1 MKKLLF
7 VLSFFLLICAC
18 GKGSEGDSSLSSEVI
33 IEDSVLNPEI
43 VEVYLSDALN
53 DSRKYCLDII
63 GSKTNAD
70 VNKGLQVHSCY
81 SYQGEISID
90 QGFDKAS
97 IDDNEFYIP
106 FFNVCMQAV
115 KIEKLSSLELKNCD
129 KNQKQKF
136 IFQNDGKI
144 QPLGNLNLCLTASGN
159 FREGGGG
166 NPVHLIRDLSLQ
178 VCDDK
183 FSSRQKWSFRKIN

>member
-7 VLSFFLLICAC
+7 VLSFFLLICVC
-18 GKGSEGDSSLSSEVI
+18 GNGSEGDSSLSSEII

-43 VEVYLSDALN
+43 VEVYLLDSLN

-63 GSKTNAD
+63 GSKTNSD

-90 QGFDKAS
+90 QSFDKAR
-97 IDDNEFYIP
+97 IDDNEFHIP

-115 KIEKLSSLELKNCD
+115 KTEKLSRLELKNCD

-144 QPLGNLNLCLTASGN
+144 QPLGNLSLCLTASGN

>member
-1 MKKLLF
+1 MKI
-7 VLSFFLLICAC
+7 LLIFSALFSFLISCN
-18 GKGSEGDSSLSSEVI
+18 SQSEVI
-33 IEDSVLNPEI
+33 IEDSVLKPEI
-43 VEVYLSDALN
+43 VEVYLLDALN

-81 SYQGEISID
+81 SYQGEISVD
-90 QGFDKAS
+90 QGFDKS
-97 IDDNEFYIP
+97 RIDDNEFYIP
-106 FFNVCMQAV
+106 LFKACMEAV
-115 KIEKLSSLELKNCD
+115 KIEKSSRLELKNCD
-129 KNQKQKF
+129 KNQKQEF

-144 QPLGNLNLCLTASGN
+144 QPLSNLNLCLTASEN

-178 VCDDK
+178 ICDDT
-183 FSSRQKWSFRKIN
+183 FSSRQKWSFRKIK

>member
-1 MKKLLF
+1 MSLYINKIFL
-7 VLSFFLLICAC
+7 VLSALFSFLISCN
-18 GKGSEGDSSLSSEVI
+18 SQSEVI
-33 IEDSVLNPEI
+33 IEDSVLKPEI
-43 VEVYLSDALN
+43 VEVYLLDALN

-63 GSKTNAD
+63 GYKTNAD

-81 SYQGEISID
+81 SYQGEISVD
-90 QGFDKAS
+90 QGFDKS
-97 IDDNEFYIP
+97 RIDDNEFYITL
-106 FFNVCMQAV
+106 FKACMEAV
-115 KIEKLSSLELKNCD
+115 KIEKSSRLELKNCD
-129 KNQKQKF
+129 KNQKQEF

-144 QPLGNLNLCLTASGN
+144 QPLSNLNLCLTASEN

-178 VCDDK
+178 ICDDT

>member
-18 GKGSEGDSSLSSEVI
+18 GNGSEGDSSLSSEII

-43 VEVYLSDALN
+43 VEVYLIDSLN

-90 QGFDKAS
+90 QGFGKAR
-97 IDDNEFYIP
+97 IDDNEFYIQ

-115 KIEKLSSLELKNCD
+115 KTEKSSRLELKNCD

-144 QPLGNLNLCLTASGN
+144 QPLGNLSLCLTASGN
-159 FREGGGG
+159 FKEGGGG

>member
-1 MKKLLF
+1 MFLYINKIFLVFSALF
-7 VLSFFLLICAC
+7 SFLISCN
-18 GKGSEGDSSLSSEVI
+18 SQSEVI
-33 IEDSVLNPEI
+33 IEDSVLKPEI
-43 VEVYLSDALN
+43 VEVYLLDALN

-63 GSKTNAD
+63 GYKTNAD

-81 SYQGEISID
+81 SYQGEISVD
-90 QGFDKAS
+90 QGFDKS
-97 IDDNEFYIP
+97 RIDDNEFYIP
-106 FFNVCMQAV
+106 LFKACMEAV
-115 KIEKLSSLELKNCD
+115 KIEKSSRLELKNCD

-144 QPLGNLNLCLTASGN
+144 QPVGNLNLCLTTSEN

-178 VCDDK
+178 ICDDT

>member
-1 MKKLLF
+1 MSLYINKIFLVFSALF
-7 VLSFFLLICAC
+7 SFLISCN
-18 GKGSEGDSSLSSEVI
+18 SQSEVI
-33 IEDSVLNPEI
+33 IEDSVLKPEI
-43 VEVYLSDALN
+43 VEVYLLDALN

-63 GSKTNAD
+63 GYKTNAD

-81 SYQGEISID
+81 SYQGEISVD
-90 QGFDKAS
+90 QGFDKS
-97 IDDNEFYIP
+97 RIDDNEFYIP
-106 FFNVCMQAV
+106 LFKACMEAV
-115 KIEKLSSLELKNCD
+115 KIEKSSRLELKNCD
-129 KNQKQKF
+129 KNQKQEF

-144 QPLGNLNLCLTASGN
+144 QPLSNLNLCLTASEN

-178 VCDDK
+178 ICDDT

>member
-1 MKKLLF
+1 MSLYINKIFL
-7 VLSFFLLICAC
+7 VLSALFSFFISCN
-18 GKGSEGDSSLSSEVI
+18 SQSEVI
-33 IEDSVLNPEI
+33 IEDSVLKSEI
-43 VEVYLSDALN
+43 VEVYLLDALN

-81 SYQGEISID
+81 SYQGEISVD
-90 QGFDKAS
+90 QGFDKS
-97 IDDNEFYIP
+97 RIDDNEFYIP
-106 FFNVCMQAV
+106 LFKVCMEAV
-115 KIEKLSSLELKNCD
+115 KIEKSSRLELKNCD
-129 KNQKQKF
+129 KNQKQEF

-144 QPLGNLNLCLTASGN
+144 QPLSNLNLCLTASEN

-178 VCDDK
+178 ICDDT